1 MQSRGPLVN
10 VKHIPRG
17 KRSSSSQSRPRSSR
31 QHHVFEE
38 LNVKCS
44 AGGGSIEQ

>member
-1 MQSRGPLVN
+1 MQSRGPVAS

-17 KRSSSSQSRPRSSR
+17 KGSSSSQSRPRSSR
-31 QHHVFEE
+31 QHHGFEG
-38 LNVKCS
+38 LNVECS